1 MKNLKN
7 SAAKILFLS
16 LLLIQVLWTY
26 GHDFE
31 TDSLFYKR
39 QGRDNAWVTY
49 NEYGKYVGHV
59 KIPSEVSWQGKVYEV
74 NGVTENAFSGS
85 KKLLSVEMS
94 NSVKTIGYYAFSRC
108 VALTSVVMSESLTH
122 IPECA
127 FYECRKLMSINVPE
141 NVVSIG
147 EMAFTGC
154 LSLEAIM
161 LPSTIKF
168 LDNSAFFSCI
178 NLKSVVCQAV
188 SVPTLGRAVFK
199 NIPLDEATLY
209 VPASALEDYKNSTQ
223 WKDFGTI
230 RPIE

>member
-1 MKNLKN
+1 MKILKN

-16 LLLIQVLWTY
+16 FLLSQTLWTY

-39 QGRDNAWVTY
+39 HGRENAWVTY
-49 NEYGKYVGHV
+49 YEFGKYAGHV
-59 KIPSEVSWQGKVYEV
+59 KIPSEVSWRGKSYEV
-74 NGVTENAFSGS
+74 SGVTANAFSDS
-85 KKLLSVEMS
+85 KKLLSVEMP

-127 FYECRKLMSINVPE
+127 FYECRKLTSINIPE

-147 EMAFTGC
+147 EMAFSGC
-154 LSLEAIM
+154 VSLETIK
-161 LPSTIKF
+161 LPSTIKS
-168 LDNSAFFSCI
+168 LANSAFFSCT

-209 VPASALEDYKNSTQ
+209 VPASALEDYKKSNQ

-230 RPIE
+230 LPIE